1 MKYTN
6 EPSAKCAVS
15 WGCHQVD
22 EFDDKVNERMKVFAI
37 TKAEWLKLRDK
48 RNQ

>member
-1 MKYTN
+1 MR
-6 EPSAKCAVS
+6 SFM
-15 WGCHQVD
+15 GCHQVD